1 MHSQVAQLSR
11 MTAIASA
18 MLPASL
24 FALGTGPLLLMA
36 SRQRPGLLALL
47 DGFVLVAIGGI
58 VLLDVLPHALHERNV
73 WVPIVVALG
82 LVLPMLAERGLH
94 LSAERIHRGVLTLA
108 VLGLALHSLLDGM
121 ALGRAMLPELQFA
134 GLGIV
139 LHQVPVSILIW
150 LVMSSR
156 PRAWTWG
163 VLFFLAAMTL
173 MGALLQPTLL
183 HALPEHA
190 GVLFEALVGGSLLH
204 VIAHPLVSMPPSA
217 AAHVHDA
224 SCTHDHAHS
233 GTSGHAH
240 QHGHTHEHAHG
251 HAHGHPAPSHAHTLT
266 HQAASPGLGVR
277 GLGAIGALL
286 GLLLLV
292 AMHWLSTPTISHEI
306 LRPLL
311 ATLQTLMLDTAPALL
326 VAYAAA
332 GLVSAFVAPQRLAWV
347 SRGSRLRQAVS
358 GMALGLP
365 LPICSCGVAPL
376 YQGLLR
382 QGVAP
387 TAALAFLVATP
398 ELGLD
403 AVLLSLPLLGA
414 PMTIVRVVAAT
425 IAAVAVA
432 LVAGRLAGSV
442 TRARELPA
450 IEPIV
455 AESTGDKL
463 RRAARMGLIE
473 MVDHTAPWILL
484 GIAVATLLSPIL
496 EHSWLTSLPTGL
508 DVVVFALVGLPLYV
522 CASASTPLVA
532 VLIAAGVSPG
542 AGLALLITGPA
553 TNIGTLGI
561 LGRVHTRPFALRFA
575 VLMFAIALLL
585 GWLTNLLLPTLAV
598 RSLDATLAARDGSAL
613 EYIAVA
619 LLLGLFIASVFRQGP
634 RGFLGEIRLAR
645 AT

>member
-1 MHSQVAQLSR
+1 

-24 FALGTGPLLLMA
+24 LALGTGPLLLMA
-36 SRQRPGLLALL
+36 SRQRPGLLAML
-47 DGFVLVAIGGI
+47 DGFVMVAIGGI

-73 WVPIVVALG
+73 WVPLVVGLG
-82 LVLPMLAERGLH
+82 IVLPMLAERGLH
-94 LSAERIHRGVLTLA
+94 LSAARIHRGVLTLA
-108 VLGLALHSLLDGM
+108 VLGLALHSVLDGM
-121 ALGRAMLPELQFA
+121 ALARATLPEFQFA

-139 LHQVPVSILIW
+139 LHQIPVSILIW
-150 LVMSSR
+150 LVMSGQ
-156 PRAWTWG
+156 PRVWTWG
-163 VLFFLAAMTL
+163 VLFFLASMTL
-173 MGALLQPTLL
+173 VGASLQPTLL
-183 HALPEHA
+183 HALPEQA

-204 VIAHPLVSMPPSA
+204 VIAHPLVPIPNRG

-224 SCTHDHAHS
+224 SCTHDHA
-233 GTSGHAH
+233 GHAH
-240 QHGHTHEHAHG
+240 PHGHTHDHAHG
-251 HAHGHPAPSHAHTLT
+251 DAGLAQPIGHGHT
-266 HQAASPGLGVR
+266 HGATGPGAGAR
-277 GLGAIGALL
+277 RLGAIGGVL
-286 GLLLLV
+286 GLLLV
-292 AMHWLSTPTISHEI
+292 AVHWLSTPTISHEI
-306 LRPLL
+306 LRPML

-332 GLVSAFVAPQRLAWV
+332 GVVSAFVAPQRLAWV

-414 PMTIVRVVAAT
+414 PMTIVRVVAAS

-432 LVAGRLAGSV
+432 IVAGRLAGAVS
-442 TRARELPA
+442 RARELPA
-450 IEPIV
+450 IEPID
-455 AESTGDKL
+455 AESTDDKL
-463 RRAARMGLIE
+463 RRAARMGLID
-473 MVDHTAPWILL
+473 MVDHTGPWILL
-484 GIAVATLLSPIL
+484 GIAVATLLSPLL
-496 EHSWLTSLPTGL
+496 EHSWLTDLPTGL

-575 VLMFAIALLL
+575 ALMFFIALLL

-598 RSLDATLAARDGSAL
+598 RSLDATLAARDGSVL
-613 EYIAVA
+613 EYVAVA
-619 LLLGLFIASVFRQGP
+619 LLFGLFTASVFRQGP

>member
-1 MHSQVAQLSR
+1 
-11 MTAIASA
+11 
-18 MLPASL
+18 
-24 FALGTGPLLLMA
+24 
-36 SRQRPGLLALL
+36 
-47 DGFVLVAIGGI
+47 
-58 VLLDVLPHALHERNV
+58 
-73 WVPIVVALG
+73 
-82 LVLPMLAERGLH
+82 
-94 LSAERIHRGVLTLA
+94 
-108 VLGLALHSLLDGM
+108 
-121 ALGRAMLPELQFA
+121 
-134 GLGIV
+134 
-139 LHQVPVSILIW
+139 
-150 LVMSSR
+150 
-156 PRAWTWG
+156 
-163 VLFFLAAMTL
+163 
-173 MGALLQPTLL
+173 
-183 HALPEHA
+183 
-190 GVLFEALVGGSLLH
+190 
-204 VIAHPLVSMPPSA
+204 
-217 AAHVHDA
+217 
-224 SCTHDHAHS
+224 
-233 GTSGHAH
+233 
-240 QHGHTHEHAHG
+240 
-251 HAHGHPAPSHAHTLT
+251 
-266 HQAASPGLGVR
+266 
-277 GLGAIGALL
+277 
-286 GLLLLV
+286 
-292 AMHWLSTPTISHEI
+292 
-306 LRPLL
+306 
-311 ATLQTLMLDTAPALL
+311 
-326 VAYAAA
+326 
-332 GLVSAFVAPQRLAWV
+332 
-347 SRGSRLRQAVS
+347 
-358 GMALGLP
+358 
-365 LPICSCGVAPL
+365 
-376 YQGLLR
+376 
-382 QGVAP
+382 VAP

-432 LVAGRLAGSV
+432 IVAGRLAGAVS
-442 TRARELPA
+442 RARELPA

-463 RRAARMGLIE
+463 KRAARMGLID

-613 EYIAVA
+613 EHVAVA

-645 AT
+645 AS